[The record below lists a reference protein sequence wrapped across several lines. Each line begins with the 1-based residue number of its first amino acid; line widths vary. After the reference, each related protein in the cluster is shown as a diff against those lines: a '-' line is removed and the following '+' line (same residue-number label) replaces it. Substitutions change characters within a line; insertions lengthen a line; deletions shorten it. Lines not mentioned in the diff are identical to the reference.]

1 MNSKRITGFLLVLF
15 FIITIP
21 IYAKDSFSTK
31 NAYNITKELS
41 TNKYKGR
48 LVGDIGNQLAR
59 DYIKDY
65 FKKIGLKPGGD
76 NKSYLQ
82 AFDVYVPYVTDTGY
96 FKVYDTSSKL
106 VKEYKYGQD
115 FKEMTYGAS
124 VSGSI
129 SGKLKSVLRTEAS
142 IMISENINT
151 TLENPKGYI
160 NDYEL
165 MSGGI
170 KAVIVPGDEY
180 LRFRS
185 PHKLQKSYNEGLI
198 KIYISRRIVPELR
211 SYAEKNYTFEIKSS
225 INVKLTKGS
234 NIIGILEGKNKNLPP
249 LILSAH
255 FDHVGFDGDGVIYPG
270 TFDNASGTGFLLEC
284 ARNLSSLDQPERTI
298 IFIAFDGE
306 EVGLIGSKYFVENP
320 PMDISKA
327 ECINFDMVGSPDK
340 LPVSII
346 YSSQMSEFADEM
358 LDISRLENI
367 PAKASL
373 NDSSDHAYFCASGI
387 KAVTLIQYDVSKIHT
402 PEDTIEYISE
412 KGFNDVYKILDAYL
426 ATREVYSSSL
436 NLQASDPSIRYLL
449 PGAAILIITT
459 LVTLYTINVKNSENG
474 FKKR

>member
-1 MNSKRITGFLLVLF
+1 MNSKRIAGFLLILF

-21 IYAKDSFSTK
+21 IYAKDNFSTR

-41 TNKYKGR
+41 SNKYKGR

-59 DYIKDY
+59 DYIKEY
-65 FKKIGLKPGGD
+65 FKKLGLKPGGY
-76 NKSYLQ
+76 NSSYLQ
-82 AFDVYVPYVTDTGY
+82 TFDIYVPYVTDSGY

-124 VSGSI
+124 VSGSV
-129 SGKLKSVLRTEAS
+129 SGKLKSVLRTDAS
-142 IMISENINT
+142 ITISENINT
-151 TLENPKGYI
+151 VLENPKGYI

-165 MSGGI
+165 MAGGI

-185 PHKLQKSYNEGLI
+185 PYKLQKGYDEGLI
-198 KIYISRRIVPELR
+198 KIYVSRRIVPELR
-211 SYAEKNYTFEIKSS
+211 SFAEKNYTFDIKSS
-225 INVKLTKGS
+225 IKIKPTKGS

-284 ARNLSSLDQPERTI
+284 ARNLSSLNQPERTI

-320 PMDISKA
+320 PMDISEA
-327 ECINFDMVGSPDK
+327 ECINFDMVGSSGK

-346 YSSQMSEFADEM
+346 YSSQRSEFADEI
-358 LDISRLENI
+358 LGISRLENI
-367 PAKASL
+367 PAKTSL

-402 PEDTIEYISE
+402 PEDTTENISE
-412 KGFNDVYKILDAYL
+412 NGFIDVYRILDAYL
-426 ATREVYSSSL
+426 ATREVHSSFL
-436 NLQASDPSIRYLL
+436 NFQVSDPSIRYLL
-449 PGAAILIITT
+449 PGAVILIITT
-459 LVTLYTINVKNSENG
+459 LATLYIINMKKLENDS
-474 FKKR
+474 KKR